1 MKETVK
7 IVVVGDCSIAP
18 EKLEEAASA
27 LNVPGEKQIQSL
39 FWGSHVRTEMQKQ
52 LLNVEVNGPDAE
64 PFAEGLDTALA
75 DADYLLS
82 HLGTIPGA
90 LIRNAKKLKLI
101 GCCRGGM
108 EMVDVAS
115 ATEVGIPVV
124 NVIRNAEATSDFT
137 VGLMFAE
144 TRNIARSHAA
154 IQQGAWRKDYV
165 NTGYTK
171 NMRDMTVGIVGLGHI
186 GKLVA
191 QKVHGLGMEVIGY
204 DPYVSHDSLV
214 SAGLGEISLLP
225 LEELFAKAD
234 IVSLH
239 MRVTPET
246 EGMIGAEL
254 LSKMKPTA
262 YLINAARAK
271 VLEKDALVDVLER
284 KCIGGAAL
292 DVFWDE
298 PLSLDDPLLKLDNLT
313 MTSHLG
319 GNVVDALPK
328 SPMLLARTINAYLK
342 TGFCDTLV
350 NKSVVKR
357 EK

>member
-1 MKETVK
+1 MKDTVK

-18 EKLEEAASA
+18 EKLEEAALA
-27 LNVPGEKQIQSL
+27 LDVPGRKVIKNL
-39 FWGSHVRTEMQKQ
+39 FWGSHIRAEMQKQ
-52 LLNVEVNGPDAE
+52 LLNVEVNGPTAE
-64 PFAEGLDTALA
+64 PFAEGLEAELA

-82 HLGTIPGA
+82 HLGTIPGSVLQKA
-90 LIRNAKKLKLI
+90 GKLKLI

-108 EMVDVAS
+108 EMVDVAA
-115 ATEVGIPVV
+115 ATEAGIPVI

-144 TRNIARSHAA
+144 ARNIARSHAA
-154 IQQGAWRKDYV
+154 ILEGKWRKDYV

-186 GKLVA
+186 GKLVS
-191 QKVHGLGMEVIGY
+191 QKVKGLGMEVMGY
-204 DPYVSHDSLV
+204 DPYVSRDSLDA
-214 SAGLGEISLLP
+214 SGLGDISLLP
-225 LEELFAKAD
+225 LEELFTRAD
-234 IVSLH
+234 IISLH
-239 MRVTPET
+239 MRATPET
-246 EGMIGAEL
+246 EGMIGADL
-254 LSKMKPTA
+254 LSRMKPTA

-271 VLEKDALVDVLER
+271 VLDKAALVAALER
-284 KCIGGAAL
+284 RSIGGAAL

-298 PLSLDDPLLKLDNLT
+298 PLLPDDPLLKLDNLT

-328 SPMLLARTINAYLK
+328 SPMLLARTINTYLE

-350 NKSVVKR
+350 NKGVVRR